1 MYMYTHQGNSYF
13 SMQPAYQMS
22 FIRILHASP
31 DAPAVDIYANNNLI
45 AEGLSYKQL
54 TSYLPIVPGNYQI
67 QVFPAGNKTNAVIDT
82 NVTIPQDSAF
92 TVAAAGEL
100 ANIGL
105 MAIPE
110 MFTPNMPMG
119 MGNASYVRFVH
130 LSPNAP
136 AVDITLT
143 DGTKLFENV
152 SYTQFTDYIA
162 VNPGTYTLQVRPAG
176 GNQVVLTIP
185 DVYLTPGAIYT
196 IFAVG
201 LVGDTPPL
209 EAVIATDGEYQ

>member
-1 MYMYTHQGNSYF
+1 MYTHQGNSYY

-54 TSYLPIVPGNYQI
+54 TSYLPILPGNYEI
-67 QVFPAGNKTNAVIDT
+67 QVYPAGNQTNAVIDT
-82 NVTIPQDSAF
+82 NVTIPQNSAF

-100 ANIGL
+100 SDIGL
-105 MAIPE
+105 MPIPE
-110 MFTPNMPMG
+110 MFMPNMPMG
-119 MGNASYVRFVH
+119 MGNASFVRFVH

-136 AVDITLT
+136 AVDITLP
-143 DGTKLFENV
+143 DGMILFEDV
-152 SYTQFTDYIA
+152 SYTQFTDYLA
-162 VNPGTYTLQVRPAG
+162 VNPGTYTLQVRPTG
-176 GNQVVLTIP
+176 SNQVALTIP
-185 DVYLTPGAIYT
+185 DVTLMPGAIYS

-201 LVGDTPPL
+201 LVGETPPL
-209 EAVIATDGEYQ
+209 EAVIAVDGEYQ

>member
-1 MYMYTHQGNSYF
+1 MYTHQGNSYY

-22 FIRILHASP
+22 FVRILHASP
-31 DAPAVDIYANNNLI
+31 DAPAVDIYANNNII

-54 TSYLPIVPGNYQI
+54 TNYLPIIPGNYQI
-67 QVFPAGNKTNAVIDT
+67 QVYPAGNQTNAVIDT
-82 NVTIPQDSAF
+82 NVTIPQDSVF
-92 TVAAAGEL
+92 TIAAAGEL
-100 ANIGL
+100 SNISL
-105 MAIPE
+105 MPFPE

-119 MGNASYVRFVH
+119 MRNTSYVRFVH

-162 VNPGTYTLQVRPAG
+162 VNPGAYTLQVRPAG
-176 GNQVVLTIP
+176 SNQVVLTIP
-185 DVYLTPGAIYT
+185 DVSLMPGAIYS
-196 IFAVG
+196 IYAVG
-201 LVGDTPPL
+201 LIGDAPPL
-209 EAVIATDGEYQ
+209 EAVIAADGEYQ